1 MNFWVNIKLYFIV
14 YAKLK
19 INLISIFDEFC
30 LFEQFF
36 WDNNWQISHI
46 KIMRVE
52 KKIKKANKFQFVFV
66 SIASSFVGL
75 INGLLGAGGGSLVV
89 PIYESGMKLEAK
101 KAHAT
106 AIATMLPSCIV
117 SGIIYL
123 LGGNFDYLS
132 GGIVSIGVIA
142 GGILG
147 SLLLKVVKN
156 DLLSL
161 VFYFIMI
168 YAGIKL
174 LVWLTTKELNFF
186 VLVVALYI
194 RKCHLLKN
202 LALLI
207 VDSQYKEF

>member
-106 AIATMLPSCIV
+106 AIATMLPSGSV
-117 SGIIYL
+117 SGILSL
-123 LGGNFDYLS
+123 LGGTCEYWRCYCWWNIRFFAFES
-132 GGIVSIGVIA
+132 CKKWSFVIGF
-142 GGILG
+142 LFH
-147 SLLLKVVKN
+147 N
-156 DLLSL
+156 DLCGNKAFSL
-161 VFYFIMI
+161 IDNKR
-168 YAGIKL
+168 A
-174 LVWLTTKELNFF
+174 
-186 VLVVALYI
+186 
-194 RKCHLLKN
+194 
-202 LALLI
+202 
-207 VDSQYKEF
+207 